1 MDYKATLNLPT
12 TPFPM
17 RASLA
22 RTEPEMLAWW
32 EAMGLYKRL
41 RETAAGRPLW
51 ILHDGPPYANG
62 HIHMGTA
69 LNKILKDMTVKS
81 RAMLGF
87 DAVYVPGWDCHG
99 LPIEHQV
106 DVELGLDSTAVDVRR
121 AMDPVEKRRRCREY
135 ALRFID
141 VQREEFRRLGV
152 FGDWENPYLTM
163 TPAYQAVIAREL
175 GRFVGRGLVYK
186 GLKPVH
192 WCMYCKTALA
202 QAEVEYEDQR
212 APSVYVAFPLVD
224 PLPGLPRAPAPSLVV
239 WTTTP
244 WTLPANLAVAVHPE
258 EEYVALGVEARPGRP
273 PETLV
278 VAARL
283 AEALA
288 RVADVGAPQ
297 RLGTLAGRD
306 LEGLVY
312 RHPWIE
318 RTGRIAAADFVS
330 MDTGTGLVHIAP
342 GHGEEDYELGRRL
355 GLKTY
360 NPVDD
365 DGRFLPEV
373 EGFAGLT
380 VWEANPRIV
389 ALLRERGRL
398 VAEVPFGH
406 SYPHCWRCKNPTL
419 FRATEQWFIAL
430 DRERL
435 RERALAAIRTEV
447 AWIPPWAEERI
458 YNMVAHRPEWVISRQ
473 RVWGMPIVAFYCT
486 GCEGLLLDEA
496 VIEHVAAIF
505 RDGQGADEWYA
516 RAAADLLP
524 PGTRCAACGGAAFRK
539 ESDILDVWFD
549 SGCSHAAVLETRP
562 ELHWPAEMYLEG
574 SDQHRGWFHS
584 SLLEAVGT
592 RGAPPYRRVLT
603 HGFVVDGD
611 GRKMSKSLG
620 NYLTQEELLPRY
632 GAEVLRLWVASE
644 DYTQDV
650 RLSAQILDRL
660 ADAYRR
666 IRNTYRFLLGNLA
679 DFDPARDRQPYA
691 GLDEVD
697 RFALDRL
704 ARLIARVRR
713 AYDEYQFH
721 TVFHAVHNFCAV
733 DLSALY
739 LDIIKDRLY
748 TSAPTDPR
756 RRAGQTVCYDVLSA
770 LVRLMA
776 PILSFTA
783 EEAWRLLPGNRAD
796 SVHLEQFP
804 EVPAEWL
811 DDALEREW
819 NRLLEVRRDV
829 AKALETAR
837 VARGVD
843 AARSQGLAIGSGL
856 EAIVRIL
863 ASPEDLPDLLSRKRD
878 LLPALFIVSQVTF
891 DPKPDGSLVHHP
903 SQDIPGLVIAVDRA
917 PGRKCERCW
926 RYSERVGEHPEHP
939 TLCERCLPVVL
950 GRS

>member
-1 MDYKATLNLPT
+1 V
-12 TPFPM
+12 
-17 RASLA
+17 
-22 RTEPEMLAWW
+22 
-32 EAMGLYKRL
+32 
-41 RETAAGRPLW
+41 
-51 ILHDGPPYANG
+51 
-62 HIHMGTA
+62 
-69 LNKILKDMTVKS
+69 LKDITVKS

-106 DVELGLDSTAVDVRR
+106 DVELGLDSAAVDVRR
-121 AMDPVEKRRRCREY
+121 AMDPMEKRRRCREY

-141 VQREEFRRLGV
+141 IQRDEFRRLGI

-163 TPAYQAVIAREL
+163 APAYQAVIAREF

-186 GLKPVH
+186 GLRPVH
-192 WCMYCKTALA
+192 WCMHCKTALA

-212 APSVYVAFPLVD
+212 APSVYVKFPLVD
-224 PLPGLPRAPAPSLVV
+224 AIPGLAGAPRPAVV
-239 WTTTP
+239 IWTTTP
-244 WTLPANLAVAVHPE
+244 WTLPANMAVAVHPE
-258 EEYVALGVEARPGRP
+258 EEYVALEVAAPGAAG
-273 PETLV
+273 PETLI

-283 AEALA
+283 AEAFA
-288 RVADVGAPQ
+288 RVAGLREVRRVAT
-297 RLGTLAGRD
+297 LGGRD
-306 LEGLVY
+306 LAGLTY
-312 RHPWIE
+312 RHPWID
-318 RTGRIAAADFVS
+318 RTGRVATADFVS

-365 DGRFLPEV
+365 DGRFTADV
-373 EGFAGLT
+373 ERFAGMT
-380 VWEANPRIV
+380 VWEANPLIV
-389 ALLRERGRL
+389 ALLRERGAL
-398 VAEVPFGH
+398 AAEVPFDH
-406 SYPHCWRCKNPTL
+406 TYPHCWRCKHATL

-430 DRERL
+430 DRGGL
-435 RERALAAIRTEV
+435 RERALGAIRDEV
-447 AWIPPWAEERI
+447 TWIPTWGEERI
-458 YNMVAHRPEWVISRQ
+458 YNMVAHRREWVISRQ
-473 RVWGMPIVAFYCT
+473 RVWGVPIVAFYCV
-486 GCEGLLLDEA
+486 GCEALLLEEFVVD
-496 VIEHVAAIF
+496 HVAAIF
-505 RDGQGADEWYA
+505 RAGQGADEWYA
-516 RAAADLLP
+516 RPAGDLLP
-524 PGTRCAACGGAAFRK
+524 AGTRCAGCGGAEFRK

-562 ELHWPAEMYLEG
+562 ELRWPAEMYLEG

-584 SLLEAVGT
+584 SLLEAIGT
-592 RGAPPYRRVLT
+592 RDAPPYRSVLT
-603 HGFVVDGD
+603 HGFVVDGE

-620 NYLTQEELLPRY
+620 NYVTLDELLPKY
-632 GAEVLRLWVASE
+632 GAEVLRLWVAAE
-644 DYTQDV
+644 DYSQDI
-650 RLSAQILDRL
+650 RLSGLIVDRL

-679 DFDPARDRQPYA
+679 DFDPRRDSQPYER
-691 GLDEVD
+691 LDEVD
-697 RFALDRL
+697 RFILDRL
-704 ARLIARVRR
+704 ARLIGRVRR

-721 TVFHAVHNFCAV
+721 TAFHAVHNFCAV

-748 TSAPTDPR
+748 TSAPRDPR
-756 RRAGQTVCYDVLSA
+756 RRAGQTTCYEILSA
-770 LVRLMA
+770 LLRLMA

-783 EEAWRLLPGNRAD
+783 EEAWRLLPGGRAD
-796 SVHLEQFP
+796 SVHLERFP
-804 EVPAEWL
+804 EASRAWL
-811 DDALEREW
+811 DDTLEREW
-819 NRLLEVRRDV
+819 NRLLEVRREV

-843 AARSQGLAIGSGL
+843 AARDQGLAIGSGL

-863 ASPEDLPDLLSRKRD
+863 ASPEDLPDLLRRKQD

-891 DPKPDGSLVHHP
+891 DPKPDGSLVLHP

-926 RYSERVGEHPEHP
+926 RYTERVGEHPECP